1 MAGWRPLAREPD
13 ALKGALFD
21 YLRDRAGLVYTNP
34 VPGVRSLGQLT
45 TIIADGRKLAIELSM
60 LPERQRDW
68 TGRSALAFVVSGQ
81 AADGRFGYKIEG
93 EAVIDTDT
101 RCFLSLDVKV
111 TNFERVDTI
120 R

>member
-21 YLRDRAGLVYTNP
+21 YLRDRAGLVYANP
-34 VPGVRSLGQLT
+34 APGARSLGQLT
-45 TIIADGRKLAIELSM
+45 TVIADGRKLAIELSM
-60 LPERQRDW
+60 VPERRREW
-68 TGRSALAFVVSGQ
+68 TGRPALAFAVAGQ
-81 AADGRFGYKIEG
+81 AADNRFGYRVEG
-93 EAVIDTDT
+93 EAVIDTVT

-111 TNFERVDTI
+111 TNFERADTV

>member
-21 YLRDRAGLVYTNP
+21 YLRDRAGLAYAEP
-34 VPGVRSLGQLT
+34 AQGPRSLGQLT

-60 LPERQRDW
+60 VPERQKDW
-68 TGRSALAFVVSGQ
+68 AGRPALVFAVAGQ
-81 AADGRFGYKIEG
+81 AADNRFGYRVEG

-111 TNFERVDTI
+111 TNFERAGME